1 MNGLF
6 SRINACLMGQIE
18 AAALLKGHLMFCI
31 LLRGNMRIKF
41 IHLLIIGFLLLAL
54 PSLPVEGDETR
65 LFLITDLNAEAFPEI
80 QVNFRVVDSYG
91 KTITDID
98 KDEISLYENNQ
109 PITDFRMIQYND
121 APINIIYVIDLG
133 QYTNYNAFGLEY
145 IRRALTFPF
154 LNGYFQDGKDTVQLL
169 GRANDGQLPQT
180 IALFDSS
187 NDGGTFLSYMNS
199 MSFNPSSGLS
209 DALRGIEDALG
220 EMTSLDSL
228 GDSSTS
234 LVFLTHLLDTLSD
247 EEATAFAEQL
257 VLLAREKRVPIFIF
271 QTRIGG
277 GDTQALSLLAQETG
291 GEYLRLM
298 KNQDQRDDFKRIFEE
313 ITNQRTHYSLTYRTM
328 SSQSDNRKVS
338 IGPAGSPIEQT
349 TSSMLFAVD
358 VLPPNIEILP
368 PADDTTF
375 TIEMFFESDHTISFQ
390 PETLSI
396 TAQLTNWPD
405 GYPRHITQATLLVN
419 DEPVETIETAPTDT
433 IFDFNWN
440 IEGFHDEGSFPI
452 PFKVLVVDELGMESA
467 SDPLVVNLEF
477 FFMKPTLLQ
486 SCLADPIGPPC
497 LTSFMLPLLVVLTL
511 IVIAAIIFFFF
522 LRRRSREAALQDAL
536 GTPRETV
543 LVPGKKEKVPGEVL
557 AKLKV
562 LEGPPQMQGH
572 DLEILDYVTHLGRDP
587 DHSTISFFPEGNTS
601 ISGKHCTL
609 QLYSGTFYI
618 TDNHSLNGTI
628 LNDELLEPDKP
639 YELKDGDVIEL
650 GDLSVRGV
658 KLKLTILKGA
668 KGHAGADATLYG
680 EREEDSNE
688 QLSLNDDG

>member
-1 MNGLF
+1 MEG
-6 SRINACLMGQIE
+6 
-18 AAALLKGHLMFCI
+18 AAPLISHLMFCNF
-31 LLRGNMRIKF
+31 LRGSMRNKL
-41 IHLLIIGFLLLAL
+41 IHLFLIGFLLLAL
-54 PSLPVEGDETR
+54 PNLPAAGDETR
-65 LFLITDLNAEAFPEI
+65 LFLITDLNTEAFPEI
-80 QVNFRVVDSYG
+80 RVNFRVVDSFG

-98 KDEISLYENNQ
+98 EDDISLYENNQ
-109 PITDFRMIQYND
+109 PIPDFRLIQYND

-145 IRRALTFPF
+145 IRRAITFPF

-187 NDGGTFLSYMNS
+187 NNGGAFLGYVNS

-220 EMTSLDSL
+220 EMTGLDSL
-228 GDSSTS
+228 SDSSTS

-247 EEATAFAEQL
+247 EQTTALAEEL
-257 VLLAREKRVPIFIF
+257 IIKAREKRVPIFIF

-277 GDTQALSLLAQETG
+277 GDTQALTILAQETG
-291 GEYLRLM
+291 GEYLRLSN
-298 KNQDQRDDFKRIFEE
+298 KEDQRDDFKRIFEE
-313 ITNQRTHYSLTYRTM
+313 ITNQRTHYSLTYRTT
-328 SSQSDNRKVS
+328 SYQSDNRRVS
-338 IGPAGSPIEQT
+338 IGPAGSSIEQT

-358 VLPPNIEILP
+358 VLPPDIEILSP
-368 PADDTTF
+368 SDDTTF
-375 TIEMFFESDHTISFQ
+375 TIEMFLENDHEISFQ

-396 TAQLTNWPD
+396 SAQLTNWPD

-419 DEPVETIETAPTDT
+419 DESVETIETAPTDDVFEFT
-433 IFDFNWN
+433 WN
-440 IEGFHDEGSFPI
+440 IEGIEDEGSFPI
-452 PFKVLVVDELGMESA
+452 LFKIRVVDELGMESV
-467 SDPLVVNLEF
+467 SDPLAINLEF
-477 FFMKPTLLQ
+477 FMERTLLQ
-486 SCLADPIGPPC
+486 SCLEDPIGPPC
-497 LTSFMLPLLVVLTL
+497 LTSFLLPLLVVLTL

-522 LRRRSREAALQDAL
+522 LRRHSRAAALQEAL

-543 LVPGKKEKVPGEVL
+543 LVPGKKEKIPGEVL
-557 AKLKV
+557 ARLKV
-562 LEGPPQMQGH
+562 LEGPHQMQGH

-587 DHSTISFFPEGNTS
+587 DQSTISFFPEGNTS

-618 TDNHSLNGTI
+618 TDNHSLNGTT

-688 QLSLNDDG
+688 NLSFNDDG

>member
-1 MNGLF
+1 
-6 SRINACLMGQIE
+6 
-18 AAALLKGHLMFCI
+18 
-31 LLRGNMRIKF
+31 MRNKL
-41 IHLLIIGFLLLAL
+41 IHLFLIGFLLLAL
-54 PSLPVEGDETR
+54 PNLPAAGDETR
-65 LFLITDLNAEAFPEI
+65 LFLITDLNTEAFPEI
-80 QVNFRVVDSYG
+80 RVNFRVVDSFG

-98 KDEISLYENNQ
+98 EDDISLYENNQ
-109 PITDFRMIQYND
+109 PIPDFRLIQYND

-145 IRRALTFPF
+145 IRRAITFPF

-187 NDGGTFLSYMNS
+187 NNGGAFLGYVNS

-220 EMTSLDSL
+220 EMTGLDSL
-228 GDSSTS
+228 SDSSTS

-247 EEATAFAEQL
+247 EQTTALAEEL
-257 VLLAREKRVPIFIF
+257 IIKAREKRVPIFIF

-277 GDTQALSLLAQETG
+277 GDTQALTILAQETG
-291 GEYLRLM
+291 GEYLRLSN
-298 KNQDQRDDFKRIFEE
+298 KEDQRDDFKRIFEE
-313 ITNQRTHYSLTYRTM
+313 ITNQRTHYSLTYRTT
-328 SSQSDNRKVS
+328 SYQSDNRRVS
-338 IGPAGSPIEQT
+338 IGPAGSSIEQT

-358 VLPPNIEILP
+358 VLPPDIEILSP
-368 PADDTTF
+368 SDDTTF
-375 TIEMFFESDHTISFQ
+375 TIEMFLENDHEISFQ

-396 TAQLTNWPD
+396 SAQLTNWPD

-419 DEPVETIETAPTDT
+419 DESVETIETAPTDDVFEFT
-433 IFDFNWN
+433 WN
-440 IEGFHDEGSFPI
+440 IEGIEDEGSFPI
-452 PFKVLVVDELGMESA
+452 LFKIRVVDELGMESV
-467 SDPLVVNLEF
+467 SDPLAINLEF
-477 FFMKPTLLQ
+477 FMERTLLQ
-486 SCLADPIGPPC
+486 SCLEDPIGPPC
-497 LTSFMLPLLVVLTL
+497 LTSFLLPLLVVLTL

-522 LRRRSREAALQDAL
+522 LRRHSRAAALQEAL

-543 LVPGKKEKVPGEVL
+543 LVPGKKEKIPGEVL
-557 AKLKV
+557 ARLKV
-562 LEGPPQMQGH
+562 LEGPHQMQGH

-587 DHSTISFFPEGNTS
+587 DQSTISFFPEGNTS

-618 TDNHSLNGTI
+618 TDNHSLNGTT

-688 QLSLNDDG
+688 NLSFNDDG

>member
-1 MNGLF
+1 
-6 SRINACLMGQIE
+6 
-18 AAALLKGHLMFCI
+18 
-31 LLRGNMRIKF
+31 MRNKL
-41 IHLLIIGFLLLAL
+41 IHLFLIGFLLLAL
-54 PSLPVEGDETR
+54 PNLPAAGDETR
-65 LFLITDLNAEAFPEI
+65 LFLITDLNTEAFPEI
-80 QVNFRVVDSYG
+80 RVNFRVVDSFG

-98 KDEISLYENNQ
+98 EDDISLYENNQ
-109 PITDFRMIQYND
+109 PIPDFRLIQYND

-145 IRRALTFPF
+145 IRRAITFPF

-187 NDGGTFLSYMNS
+187 NNGGAFLGYVNS

-220 EMTSLDSL
+220 EMTGLDSL
-228 GDSSTS
+228 SDSSTS

-247 EEATAFAEQL
+247 EQTTALAEEL
-257 VLLAREKRVPIFIF
+257 IIKAREKRVPIFIF

-277 GDTQALSLLAQETG
+277 GDTQALTILAQETG
-291 GEYLRLM
+291 GEYLRLSN
-298 KNQDQRDDFKRIFEE
+298 KEDQRDDFKRIFEE
-313 ITNQRTHYSLTYRTM
+313 ITNQRTHYSLTYRTT
-328 SSQSDNRKVS
+328 SYQSDNRRVS
-338 IGPAGSPIEQT
+338 IGPAGSSIEQT
-349 TSSMLFAVD
+349 TSSMLLAVD
-358 VLPPNIEILP
+358 VLPPDIEILSP
-368 PADDTTF
+368 SDDTTF
-375 TIEMFFESDHTISFQ
+375 TIEMFLENDHEISFQ

-396 TAQLTNWPD
+396 SAQLTNWPD

-419 DEPVETIETAPTDT
+419 DESVETIETAPTDDVFEFT
-433 IFDFNWN
+433 WN
-440 IEGFHDEGSFPI
+440 IEGIEDEGSFPI
-452 PFKVLVVDELGMESA
+452 LFKIRVVDELGMESV
-467 SDPLVVNLEF
+467 SDPLAINLEF
-477 FFMKPTLLQ
+477 FMERTLLQ
-486 SCLADPIGPPC
+486 SCLEDPIGPPC
-497 LTSFMLPLLVVLTL
+497 LTSFLLPLLVVLTL

-522 LRRRSREAALQDAL
+522 LRRHSRAAALQEAL

-543 LVPGKKEKVPGEVL
+543 LVPGKKEKIPGEVL
-557 AKLKV
+557 ARLKV
-562 LEGPPQMQGH
+562 LEGPHQMQGH

-587 DHSTISFFPEGNTS
+587 DQSTISFFPEGNTS

-618 TDNHSLNGTI
+618 TDNHSLNGTT

-688 QLSLNDDG
+688 NLSFNDDG